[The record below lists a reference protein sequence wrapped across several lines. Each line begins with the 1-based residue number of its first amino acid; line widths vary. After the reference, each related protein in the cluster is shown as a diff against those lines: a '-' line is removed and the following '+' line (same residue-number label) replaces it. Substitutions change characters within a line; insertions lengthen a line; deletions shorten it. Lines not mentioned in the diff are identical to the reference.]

1 MILHF
6 YIVTFLLLIKNKQIQ
21 QNKNESLH
29 FHLNKYK
36 IYYLRLV
43 NKPGVVPP
51 LRFEP
56 GAGGLF
62 MTSLIRRQFSSS
74 LSVFDSYKIYKH
86 TINNK

>member
-1 MILHF
+1 M
-6 YIVTFLLLIKNKQIQ
+6 NKH
-21 QNKNESLH
+21 E
-29 FHLNKYK
+29 

-62 MTSLIRRQFSSS
+62 ITSLIRRQFSSS
-74 LSVFDSYKIYKH
+74 LSVFASYKYINILL
-86 TINNK
+86 TINKV

>member
-1 MILHF
+1 MNI
-6 YIVTFLLLIKNKQIQ
+6 Y
-21 QNKNESLH
+21 E
-29 FHLNKYK
+29 
-36 IYYLRLV
+36 IYYLKLL

-74 LSVFDSYKIYKH
+74 LSVFASYKIYNH

>member
-1 MILHF
+1 M
-6 YIVTFLLLIKNKQIQ
+6 NKH
-21 QNKNESLH
+21 EA
-29 FHLNKYK
+29 
-36 IYYLRLV
+36 YYLRLL

-74 LSVFDSYKIYKH
+74 LSVFASYKYIKN
-86 TINNK
+86 TLNNK